1 MECWH
6 CERPSHAHCQFCG
19 RAVCKTHAKE
29 KPFLLHTYRT
39 AQGKYKAF
47 VVRRAVWCGVCE
59 PQTDPIELKNME

>member
-6 CERPSHAHCQFCG
+6 CERPSHANCQFCG
-19 RAVCKTHAKE
+19 RAVCKTHAEE

-39 AQGKYKAF
+39 TQGKYKAF